1 MKTVS
6 ALKFR
11 QEFGKFLDQ
20 LKADGE
26 GFVIEKNAD
35 PVAVIVPYQEFQ
47 RRFVDKFSADKRE
60 LLLKKFRDN
69 RMQVSEDSTET
80 LRRLRYGEDGVK

>member
-1 MKTVS
+1 MKRIS

-11 QEFGKFLDQ
+11 QEFGKCLDL
-20 LKADGE
+20 LKDEGE

-47 RRFVDKFSADKRE
+47 RRFIDKFSADKRE
-60 LLLKKFRDN
+60 LLLKKFRES
-69 RMQVSEDSTET
+69 RMNVSEDSTKA
-80 LRRLRYGEDGVK
+80 LRKLRYGEGKAE